1 MARDLENSE
10 WGLNSDEAIL
20 RETGAFYSSAYN
32 WLLQLNT
39 AYCYTVPTVI
49 GCNIYAA
56 SAGQKVFRSVYQAR
70 GPVVEMTG
78 YALDRTTFGG
88 PASGTWVTPGN
99 PRGYISHMFTESQA
113 VTPPGAG
120 SNVWIGTFIADNA
133 HQISLVVVKRE
144 DF

>member
-39 AYCYTVPTVI
+39 AYCYTVPQVI
-49 GCNIYAA
+49 GAYAYTA
-56 SAGQKVFRSVYQAR
+56 SSGNKVLQCRYEAR
-70 GPVVEMTG
+70 GPVVEMIG

-88 PASGTWVTPGN
+88 PASGTWVTPG
-99 PRGYISHMFTESQA
+99 GSTVSHTFTESQA
-113 VTPPGAG
+113 VTPGA
-120 SNVWIGTFIADNA
+120 NTWDGTFIADNDN
-133 HQISLVVVKRE
+133 QISIIVVKRE

>member
-1 MARDLENSE
+1 VARDLENRE
-10 WGLNSDEAIL
+10 WGLHSDAAIL
-20 RETGAFYSSAYN
+20 RETGAFYSAAYN
-32 WLLQLNT
+32 WVLQQNT

-56 SAGQKVFRSVYQAR
+56 SSGQKVFRAVYQAR

-88 PASGTWVTPGN
+88 PASGTWVTPSGSFV
-99 PRGYISHMFTESQA
+99 SHMFTESQA

-120 SNVWIGTFIADNA
+120 SNVWIGTFIADNNA
-133 HQISLVVVKRE
+133 NQISLVVVKRE